1 MSKQKDLNEKKIKLH
16 CGINNARNI
25 NNSQITELKNKDGQ
39 FIPKRNELT
48 VVNDT
53 LNKLENNLSNLNN
66 DHNNNKK

>member
-1 MSKQKDLNEKKIKLH
+1 MKKKDVNEKTIKLH